1 MDWIAMVV
9 TLASSY
15 LLSKKLKW
23 GWVLSFIASVL
34 WMVYGIWTIHSI
46 PVVILNVVLFT
57 IAIRGFRTW

>member
-23 GWVLSFIASVL
+23 GWVLSVIASVL
-34 WMVYGIWTIHSI
+34 WMAYGIWTIHSI

>member
-1 MDWIAMVV
+1 MVV

-23 GWVLSFIASVL
+23 GWVLSVIASVL

>member
-23 GWVLSFIASVL
+23 GWVLSVIASVL

>member
-23 GWVLSFIASVL
+23 GWVLSLIASVL